1 MARAASLAKRLL
13 RDESAASLVEYGLV
27 VGLVS
32 ITAIGALIALRS
44 RLIDIF
50 NRIATAL
57 SST

>member
-1 MARAASLAKRLL
+1 MMASLAERFL

-44 RLIDIF
+44 KIVDIF

>member
-1 MARAASLAKRLL
+1 VARAASLAKRLL

-44 RLIDIF
+44 KLIDVF